1 MNAQSHRIEHWCF
14 FRDMAQ
20 AIQPTSHEP
29 LAEWNFSGKL
39 CPKPEN
45 QNGSGPCHSRATSRI
60 PLTCD
65 HPRWDHDN
73 SRTHTWDLGPPG
85 TSWDPLG
92 LGRNPPGLRPST
104 RTPPSCCTS
113 GCIHPIPFGHQ
124 RRGNPHPSKVGL
136 TGRSHDSRCKV
147 LRCLLQ

>member
-1 MNAQSHRIEHWCF
+1 MFLSRHGSSHSTNISRTTRRVELLWQTVPE
-14 FRDMAQ
+14 AGE
-20 AIQPTSHEP
+20 S
-29 LAEWNFSGKL
+29 EWLRSV
-39 CPKPEN
+39 
-45 QNGSGPCHSRATSRI
+45 SSRATSRI

-104 RTPPSCCTS
+104 RMPPSCCTS